1 MRRCGPQTG
10 IPAPSLAQEPG
21 DADTFAEEIGEL
33 ATAAAE
39 LRQLEINAA
48 QHGARLDRAL
58 AELVPEFSR
67 SYLQQL
73 LAQGLVQRNGQPALK
88 AAARV
93 HAGDRGTGGTAPHP
107 AKPGLHAAGHCRW
120 TWSMKTPTCS

>member
-93 HAGDRGTGGTAPHP
+93 HAATGYWWNCAPP
-107 AKPGLHAAGHCRW
+107 SKARPSRRRHCRW